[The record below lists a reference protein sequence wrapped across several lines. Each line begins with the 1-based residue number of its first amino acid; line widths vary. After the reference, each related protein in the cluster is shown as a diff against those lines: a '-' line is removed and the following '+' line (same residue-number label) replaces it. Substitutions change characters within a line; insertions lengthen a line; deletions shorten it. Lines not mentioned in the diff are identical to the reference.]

1 MAKDESRLLEADSLY
16 RQALSMRSD
25 YTQAYINRGDVL
37 LRLNR
42 SREAQ
47 QQYETALTYEP
58 DNPDIHYNLGVV
70 HIEMQEPDRA
80 LKYATHL
87 TASYI
92 TVTALVNAQR
102 ALSWEAG
109 KSCGLWV
116 GVYKDRRRIFTF

>member
-80 LKYATHL
+80 LKYATL
-87 TASYI
+87 I
-92 TVTALVNAQR
+92 LLLVI
-102 ALSWEAG
+102 LP
-109 KSCGLWV
+109 
-116 GVYKDRRRIFTF
+116 